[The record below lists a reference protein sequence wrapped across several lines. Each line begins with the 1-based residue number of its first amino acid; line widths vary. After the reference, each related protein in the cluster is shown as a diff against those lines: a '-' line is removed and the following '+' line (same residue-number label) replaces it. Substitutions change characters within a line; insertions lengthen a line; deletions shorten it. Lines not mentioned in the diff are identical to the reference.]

1 MIWAVFVAV
10 LVGDVAAVLILRR
23 VLRLG
28 HRRPEEVSKDR
39 PSLWW
44 LAFLGPAWAWLTW
57 SLASEPWPI
66 LTLWLPLS
74 AAFAWLSAIDADV
87 SRLPDRVLLPTAV
100 WTILCIVLAMWITG
114 PSVGVDAPLA
124 ALLCAGAFG
133 VIHVVGRGGLGFG
146 DVKLAGIIGAA
157 TVTVSWA
164 AVFYALVAA
173 GVLAIAW
180 AAARRASRLAFGPWL
195 ALGAV
200 MSVGLV
206 R

>member
-1 MIWAVFVAV
+1 MVWAVLLAVVAGGVVAV
-10 LVGDVAAVLILRR
+10 LIFRR

-28 HRRPEEVSKDR
+28 HRRPEEASKDR

-44 LAFLGPAWAWLTW
+44 LAFLGPAWGWLTW
-57 SLASEPWPI
+57 SLSNQSWLI

-87 SRLPDRVLLPTAV
+87 SRLPDRILLPTAV
-100 WTILCIVLAMWITG
+100 WTILCIAMAMWITG
-114 PSVGVDAPLA
+114 PSVGGDAALA

-133 VIHVVGRGGLGFG
+133 VTHVVGRGELGVG
-146 DVKLAGIIGAA
+146 DVKLAGVIGAA
-157 TVTVSWA
+157 TVTVSWT

-173 GVLAIAW
+173 GLLAIAW
-180 AAARRASRLAFGPWL
+180 ATARRVSRLAFGPWL
-195 ALGAV
+195 SLGAV
-200 MSVGLV
+200 MSVALV